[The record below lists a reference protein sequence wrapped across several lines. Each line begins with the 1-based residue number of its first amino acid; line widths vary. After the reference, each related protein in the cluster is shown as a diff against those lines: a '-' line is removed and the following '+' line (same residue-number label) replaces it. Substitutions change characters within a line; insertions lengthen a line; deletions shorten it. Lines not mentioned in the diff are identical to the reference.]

1 MLVEAWISFG
11 HFPGWKGQLA
21 VREKLAAAVVED
33 QPAES
38 QRWTDQ
44 DRRLVSYYYFFHL
57 AIKYPSLVAV
67 TNKQLFA
74 GLNTNTFPIS
84 TGKCILGF
92 NGKQILCLKGLS
104 EKKCVKI

>member
-1 MLVEAWISFG
+1 MLYLLVEAWISFG

-21 VREKLAAAVVED
+21 VREKLAAAAVVED

-44 DRRLVSYYYFFHL
+44 DRCLVSYHFFL
-57 AIKYPSLVAV
+57 IYPENIQACQAAV

-84 TGKCILGF
+84 TGKKIYYLES
-92 NGKQILCLKGLS
+92 KQRK
-104 EKKCVKI
+104 